1 MNKNLFKSNVKK
13 LNIDN
18 LLTSKQSLYG
28 LKSSELKILKV
39 TRISSIYAA
48 LKKYRPYEGMDE
60 DYRIIVD
67 SFKTKLGLPEEEI
80 WFGDVIAFIC
90 DDKSNSMTYEEAKAT
105 KALLYNIFS
114 KGDGENA

>member
-1 MNKNLFKSNVKK
+1 MKNNNYSKVKK
-13 LNIDN
+13 FNIDY
-18 LLTSKQSLYG
+18 LLASEHALYG
-28 LKSSELKILKV
+28 LKSSELKLLKV

-67 SFKTKLGLPEEEI
+67 TFKTKLGLPEEEI

-105 KALLYNIFS
+105 KALLYSIFS
-114 KGDGENA
+114 KGDDENA